1 MASADRLTP
10 LDTSFLHLEDAASHM
25 HVAAV
30 LVFEGPA
37 PDYDDFVA
45 YVERRLH
52 LVPRYRQKL
61 AEVPL
66 AQARP
71 RWVDDE
77 GFDIRFH
84 IRNTALPA
92 PGGEHELRTLAARVF
107 SQQLSRARPLWE
119 MWLVHGLDGD
129 RRFAVISKTHHAV
142 VDGIA
147 GVDLIAALFAPEEQ
161 AASEPWRPQRPPSK
175 AELLQE
181 ALVER
186 ATVPGEIVRSVRSVL
201 RGPGRIVQR
210 AAGLGAMALRGLS
223 PAPRSPYNAAHV
235 GPDRRFAWVRAS
247 LADFKEIKNSLD
259 GTVNDVVLTVVARA
273 LRRHS
278 KRRGHDVD
286 ELRAFVPVS
295 IRGDEQRGEAGNEV
309 AGMIVRL
316 PISCS
321 DPVSCFQQ
329 ISEETKGAKGSGQ
342 ALGAK
347 ALTDLSGFAPP
358 TLLDQGARLTARQRF
373 VNLVV
378 TNVPGPQQPLH
389 MGESR
394 LLEFFPLVPLGK
406 NLALNFAILSYDGN
420 VFFGLVGDFDAVPD
434 LDDLVTDVTGAI
446 VELGNA
452 AGVAAEA
459 KPARDLTPV

>member
-1 MASADRLTP
+1 MASKDRLTP
-10 LDTSFLHLEDAASHM
+10 LDSSFLHLEDQASHM
-25 HVAAV
+25 HVGTV
-30 LVFEGPA
+30 LVFDGPP
-37 PDYDDFVA
+37 PDYEDFLS

-84 IRNTALPA
+84 VRNTALPA
-92 PGGEHELRTLAARVF
+92 PGGEQELGTLASRVF
-107 SQQLSRARPLWE
+107 SQQLSRARPLWKT
-119 MWLVHGLDGD
+119 WLVRGLDGG

-147 GVDLIAALFAPEEQ
+147 GGGVIAALSAPEEQ
-161 AASEPWRPQRPPSK
+161 AEAKPWTPRRPPSK
-175 AELLQE
+175 AELLQQ

-210 AAGLGAMALRGLS
+210 VAGLGAMALRGLS

-235 GPDRRFAWVRAS
+235 GPDRRFAWVGAP
-247 LADFKEIKNSLD
+247 LEDFKQIKNSLD

-278 KRRGHDVD
+278 KRRGHDVE

-295 IRGDEQRGEAGNEV
+295 IRGDEKRGEAGNEV

-378 TNVPGPQQPLH
+378 TNVPGPQHAIH
-389 MGESR
+389 MGDSE
-394 LLEFFPLVPLGK
+394 LLEFYPLVPLAK
-406 NLALNFAILSYDGN
+406 NLTLNFAVLSYNG
-420 VFFGLVGDFDAVPD
+420 
-434 LDDLVTDVTGAI
+434 
-446 VELGNA
+446 
-452 AGVAAEA
+452 
-459 KPARDLTPV
+459 R

>member
-1 MASADRLTP
+1 MSTTDRLTP
-10 LDTSFLHLEDAASHM
+10 LDSSFLHLEDSSSHM

-30 LVFEGPA
+30 LVFDGPA
-37 PDYDDFVA
+37 PDYDDFVD
-45 YVERRLH
+45 YVERRLD

-71 RWVDDE
+71 RWVDDD

-84 IRNTALPA
+84 VRNTALPA
-92 PGGEHELRTLAARVF
+92 PGGEGELRTLASRVF
-107 SQQLSRARPLWE
+107 SNQLSRARPLWE
-119 MWLVHGLDGD
+119 MWLVEGFDND
-129 RRFAVISKTHHAV
+129 RRFAVITKTHHAV

-147 GVDLIAALFAPEEQ
+147 SVDLISALFAPEEE
-161 AASEPWRPQRPPSK
+161 APAKEWRPQRAPSG
-175 AELLQE
+175 AELLRE

-186 ATVPGEIVRSVRSVL
+186 ATAPAEIVRTARSVL

-210 AAGLGAMALRGLS
+210 AAGLGAMALRGL
-223 PAPRSPYNAAHV
+223 PPGPRSPYNRQSV
-235 GPDRRFAWVRAS
+235 GPDRRFAWVRAP
-247 LADFKEIKNSLD
+247 LEDFKAVKNSLD

-278 KRRGHDVD
+278 KRRGEDVE

-295 IRGDEQRGEAGNEV
+295 IRGDDSRGDAGNQV
-309 AGMIVRL
+309 AGLIVPL

-321 DPVSCFQQ
+321 DPITCFQR
-329 ISEETKGAKGSGQ
+329 ISDETKRAKGSGQ

-358 TLLDQGARLTARQRF
+358 TLLDQGARLAGRQRF

-389 MGESR
+389 LGDSE
-394 LLEFFPLVPLGK
+394 LLEMFPLVPLGA
-406 NLALNFAILSYDGN
+406 NLAAQLRDPVLQRQRLLRPRGR
-420 VFFGLVGDFDAVPD
+420 LRRR
-434 LDDLVTDVTGAI
+434 
-446 VELGNA
+446 
-452 AGVAAEA
+452 AG
-459 KPARDLTPV
+459 PG

>member
-1 MASADRLTP
+1 MASKDRLTP
-10 LDTSFLHLEDAASHM
+10 LDSSFLHLEDQASHM
-25 HVAAV
+25 HVGTV
-30 LVFEGPA
+30 LVFDGPA
-37 PDYDDFVA
+37 PDYEDFLR

-77 GFDIRFH
+77 GFDLSFH
-84 IRNTALPA
+84 VRNTALPE

-119 MWLVHGLDGD
+119 MWLVQGLDGG
-129 RRFAVISKTHHAV
+129 RRFAGISKTHHAV

-161 AASEPWRPQRPPSK
+161 AADEPWKPRRPPSK

-186 ATVPGEIVRSVRSVL
+186 ATVPGEIVRSARSVL
-201 RGPGRIVQR
+201 RGPKRIVQR
-210 AAGLGAMALRGLS
+210 VAGLGALALRGRAPG
-223 PAPRSPYNAAHV
+223 PASPYNAESV

-247 LADFKEIKNSLD
+247 LDDFKEIKNSLD

-309 AGMIVRL
+309 A
-316 PISCS
+316 
-321 DPVSCFQQ
+321 
-329 ISEETKGAKGSGQ
+329 
-342 ALGAK
+342 
-347 ALTDLSGFAPP
+347 
-358 TLLDQGARLTARQRF
+358 
-373 VNLVV
+373 
-378 TNVPGPQQPLH
+378 
-389 MGESR
+389 
-394 LLEFFPLVPLGK
+394 
-406 NLALNFAILSYDGN
+406 
-420 VFFGLVGDFDAVPD
+420 
-434 LDDLVTDVTGAI
+434 
-446 VELGNA
+446 
-452 AGVAAEA
+452 
-459 KPARDLTPV
+459 